1 MLKIKNLLPLLPIL
15 LLAACSNTSTTTIV
29 EKPRL
34 VGRAH
39 GVDLATDAGQVARSI
54 KDNGIHFVARYY
66 RKPDSRWPSLTSGEA
81 KVISS
86 LGLNLVTVWESYS
99 QHRDYFTYGRG
110 YWDAMAAAQQAKGV
124 GQPAGSAIYFA
135 VDFDARGA
143 DLVPVDQYFRGITA
157 GLAAASGGKA
167 DYKVGV
173 YGSGAVC
180 DTLKRSRLAEYTWL
194 SNSTAWAGSSSFADW
209 NIRQGRPFA
218 SLGFINHDSN
228 EARDDYG
235 GFRLAGL

>member
-1 MLKIKNLLPLLPIL
+1 MLKMKKLVPLLPVL
-15 LLAACSNTSTTTIV
+15 FLAGCYNAPSTTLV
-29 EKPRL
+29 EKPHA

-39 GVDLATDAGQVARSI
+39 GIDLATDAGQVARSI

-66 RKPDSRWPSLTSGEA
+66 RKPDSRWPTLSANEA
-81 KVISS
+81 KLISS
-86 LGLNLVTVWESYS
+86 MGLNLVTVWESHS
-99 QHRDYFTYGRG
+99 RHPSYFTYSRG
-110 YWDAMAAAQQAKGV
+110 YYDAASAYGQAKTV

-143 DLVPVDQYFRGITA
+143 DIIPVDQYFRGVAA
-157 GLAAASGGKA
+157 GFAAASSGKPE
-167 DYKVGV
+167 YKVGV

-180 DTLKRSRLAEYTWL
+180 DTLKRARLADYTWL
-194 SNSTAWAGSSSFADW
+194 SNSTAWAGSSSFTAW

-218 SLGFINHDSN
+218 HLGFNHDSD
-228 EARDDYG
+228 EALDDYG

>member
-1 MLKIKNLLPLLPIL
+1 MLKMKKLLPLMPIL
-15 LLAACSNTSTTTIV
+15 LLAGCCNGPTTTLV
-29 EKPRL
+29 EKPRS

-39 GVDLATDAGQVARSI
+39 GIDLATDAGQVARSI

-66 RKPDSRWPSLTSGEA
+66 RKPDSRWPSLSAGEA
-81 KVISS
+81 KVISA
-86 LGLNLVTVWESYS
+86 LGLNLVTVWESHS

-110 YWDAMAAAQQAKGV
+110 YWDAVSAYRQAKAV

-143 DLVPVDQYFRGITA
+143 DLVPVDQYFRGVTA
-157 GLAAASGGKA
+157 GLAGSNGGTSE
-167 DYKVGV
+167 YKVGV

-180 DTLKRSRLAEYTWL
+180 DSVKRARLANYTWL
-194 SNSTAWAGSSSFADW
+194 SNSTAWAGSSSFTAW

-218 SLGFINHDSN
+218 HLGFNHDSD
-228 EARDDYG
+228 EALDDYG